1 MKNYYEILEVDRK
14 ASPEVIDKAYKTLA
28 KKYHPDLQDENNKN
42 IYAEKMKEINEAY
55 DVLSDDYKKTTY
67 DEQLENSLVSKTEYE
82 KVIKENSELKHQL
95 EHQLEQRKTT
105 VYEQPT
111 QEKMQVGNT
120 FSNMGRVLDNTIKQA
135 YNDAYKDAYINDLKN
150 RGYKIN
156 YKHDLKYYFKLIIYI
171 AIIILIGILIY
182 QIPPVKSYFTGLY
195 NGNVYF
201 KAIVDIFKNTIQS
214 GF

>member
-55 DVLSDDYKKTTY
+55 DVLSNDYKKTTY
-67 DEQLENSLVSKTEYE
+67 DEQLENSLISKSEYE
-82 KVIKENSELKHQL
+82 KVIRENSILKHQL
-95 EHQLEQRKTT
+95 EKEETQPHQVQRQKEVQDT
-105 VYEQPT
+105 
-111 QEKMQVGNT
+111 
-120 FSNMGRVLDNTIKQA
+120 NTITNMSRMLNSTIRQA
-135 YNDAYKDAYINDLKN
+135 YNDAYNNAYKDAYVNDLKS
-150 RGYKIN
+150 RGYKIK

-171 AIIILIGILIY
+171 AIIVLIGILIY
-182 QIPPVKSYFTGLY
+182 QIPPVKSYFTSLY

>member
-14 ASPEVIDKAYKTLA
+14 ASTEVIDKAYKTLA

-55 DVLSDDYKKTTY
+55 DVLSSDYKKTIY
-67 DEQLENSLVSKTEYE
+67 DEQLES
-82 KVIKENSELKHQL
+82 
-95 EHQLEQRKTT
+95 QLEQRKTT
-105 VYEQPT
+105 GDEQQT

-120 FSNMGRVLDNTIKQA
+120 FSNMGKVLNNAINQA
-135 YNDAYKDAYINDLKN
+135 YNDAYKDAYIKDLND
-150 RGYKIN
+150 RGYKIK
-156 YKHDLKYYFKLIIYI
+156 YKHGLKYYIKFFFC
-171 AIIILIGILIY
+171 ILGVIFICFLIY

>member
-14 ASPEVIDKAYKTLA
+14 ASPEVIDKAYRTLV
-28 KKYHPDLQDENNKN
+28 KKYHPDLQNENNKN
-42 IYAEKMKEINEAY
+42 LYAEKMKEINEAY

-105 VYEQPT
+105 VYEQPI
-111 QEKMQVGNT
+111 QEQPQVGNT

-150 RGYKIN
+150 RGYKIK

>member
-14 ASPEVIDKAYKTLA
+14 ASPEVIEKAYKTLA

-150 RGYKIN
+150 RGYKIK

>member
-55 DVLSDDYKKTTY
+55 DVLSNDYKKTTY
-67 DEQLENSLVSKTEYE
+67 DEQLENSLISKTEYE
-82 KVIKENSELKHQL
+82 KIIKENSELKHQL
-95 EHQLEQRKTT
+95 EYQLEQRKNTG
-105 VYEQPT
+105 YEQPI
-111 QEKMQVGNT
+111 QEQSQVGNT

-135 YNDAYKDAYINDLKN
+135 YNDAYEDAYINDLKN
-150 RGYKIN
+150 RGYKIK

>member
-28 KKYHPDLQDENNKN
+28 KKYHPDLQDKNNKN

-55 DVLSDDYKKTTY
+55 DVLSNDYKKTTY

-82 KVIKENSELKHQL
+82 KIIKENSELKHQL
-95 EHQLEQRKTT
+95 EYQLEQRKNT

-135 YNDAYKDAYINDLKN
+135 YNDAYKDAYIKDLKN
-150 RGYKIN
+150 RGYKIK
-156 YKHDLKYYFKLIIYI
+156 YKHDLKYYIKLFFC
-171 AIIILIGILIY
+171 ILCVIFICFLIY

>member
-55 DVLSDDYKKTTY
+55 DVLSNDYKKTTY
-67 DEQLENSLVSKTEYE
+67 DEQLESSLVSKSEYE
-82 KVIKENSELKHQL
+82 KVIRENSILKHQL
-95 EHQLEQRKTT
+95 EKEETQPHQVQRQKEVQDT
-105 VYEQPT
+105 
-111 QEKMQVGNT
+111 
-120 FSNMGRVLDNTIKQA
+120 NTITNMSRMLNSTIRQA
-135 YNDAYKDAYINDLKN
+135 YNDAYKDAYVNDLKS
-150 RGYKIN
+150 RGYKIK

-171 AIIILIGILIY
+171 AIIVLIGILIY
-182 QIPPVKSYFTGLY
+182 QIPPVKSYFTSLY